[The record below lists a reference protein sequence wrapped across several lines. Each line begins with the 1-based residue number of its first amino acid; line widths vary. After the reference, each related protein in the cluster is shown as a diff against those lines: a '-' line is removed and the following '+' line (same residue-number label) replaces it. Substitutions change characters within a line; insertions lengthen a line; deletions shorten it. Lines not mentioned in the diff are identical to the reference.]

1 MKITYDPAVDAV
13 YIEFHPLEPG
23 RAAARPLT
31 DEIIA
36 NYGPDGQLAGLEIL
50 DASRVLRS
58 PEDAGRVIFEVVP
71 LLTPHLGYN
80 TPPPKETHICKS
92 SQARPPL
99 KSYHPAGRISWR
111 NISPRISGAACG
123 T

>member
-1 MKITYDPAVDAV
+1 MAIAFSNHAREQMKLRGAAEDEVQAVIERGPREPALRGKLKANMKITYDPAVDAV

-23 RAAARPLT
+23 RAEARPLT
-31 DEIIA
+31 DKIIA

-71 LLTPHLGYN
+71 LLTPQPG
-80 TPPPKETHICKS
+80 
-92 SQARPPL
+92 
-99 KSYHPAGRISWR
+99 
-111 NISPRISGAACG
+111 
-123 T
+123 